1 MNDMTLLIDPEK
13 RDLVFDN
20 DGIFKKIYGVDTV
33 AQNIRHVLLTWKN
46 EFLQMKNMVQIMSE

>member
-20 DGIFKKIYGVDTV
+20 DGIFKKNLWCRYCCT
-33 AQNIRHVLLTWKN
+33 KY
-46 EFLQMKNMVQIMSE
+46 